1 MPTRTDERRIDLAVE
16 GALMALI
23 PELQWKGVPI
33 DQLTME
39 EAIDCIKFQHKRVK
53 RLIRIVEGLKR

>member
-1 MPTRTDERRIDLAVE
+1 MLS
-16 GALMALI
+16 MI